1 MELGF
6 PYMSPGSL
14 KLAII
19 LFNVQQ
25 HLLKMIIYPFYL
37 ISNSNEPHYICVEM
51 TPKRASYG
59 YQYLS
64 HWCRSTDVE
73 VLSLGKNPWVWYDRS
88 PCYENPVHIEIGE
101 LASQW
106 HHSSRYSTRLDI
118 SSLPLCQRDMVST
131 FGHEI
136 GWGKRKKKL
145 FQDNFITSILFQKI
159 ISTHV
164 HFMNIRK

>member
-6 PYMSPGSL
+6 PYMSTGSL
-14 KLAII
+14 TLAII

-25 HLLKMIIYPFYL
+25 HLLKMVIYPFYDPTAM
-37 ISNSNEPHYICVEM
+37 IPSVYVWKWH
-51 TPKRASYG
+51 PKEQVMVTSAC
-59 YQYLS
+59 
-64 HWCRSTDVE
+64 HTSTDVE

-106 HHSSRYSTRLDI
+106 HHSSRNSTRLDF

-136 GWGKRKKKL
+136 GWEKRKRTFSRQL
-145 FQDNFITSILFQKI
+145 
-159 ISTHV
+159 H
-164 HFMNIRK
+164 H